1 MSNLEEHCLPVRNTD
16 DWSKVKIDPL
26 FAEIADDCKIIPVE
40 EIVANRGRRSSRP
53 ELSSR
58 SRPSLSSSDVEMGE
72 EEGEI
77 SSPDLLAP
85 WNIRSSEVNSPE
97 KGSFYERVEPLEAD
111 AFLSR
116 ASSAPV
122 YDGDDDDEPYSPPPA
137 ESIMTDHTTQSQVA
151 LVIKE
156 ETTER
161 ILTTEMELDETER
174 NQPQQDLRQ
183 EPEHVTLVESLPGET
198 NAESSQE
205 KLSPQVPQDS
215 PQEKALDVK
224 QESNSEPRHLV
235 RPELIPQNY
244 ARDNAQED
252 ILAQLGVTGSAKP
265 VFAVPSP
272 AHMAL
277 PERLPTDVIVNIS
290 MPMHIPGPPHI
301 PPPPP
306 PPMEQYAAVEPP
318 DAMNPWKTGFGHDGC
333 RDSPKSEASQHT
345 LAGSDFQCEETNGG
359 FEKDEEAFGSPQR
372 NDNLKTRK
380 RSRSDSAER
389 DDGVRRQ
396 KDDISSRLRK
406 RQPKVAAAYG

>member
-26 FAEIADDCKIIPVE
+26 FAEIAEDCKVISVE
-40 EIVANRGRRSSRP
+40 EIVANRGRRSSRQ
-53 ELSSR
+53 ELISR

-97 KGSFYERVEPLEAD
+97 KGSFYDRVEPLEVD
-111 AFLSR
+111 ALLSR

-137 ESIMTDHTTQSQVA
+137 ESSMTDPMSQSQVA
-151 LVIKE
+151 LEIKQE
-156 ETTER
+156 KTEP

-174 NQPQQDLRQ
+174 DQPPQELRE
-183 EPEHVTLVESLPGET
+183 EPQHETFVESLHGEIK
-198 NAESSQE
+198 AESTQE
-205 KLSPQVPQDS
+205 KPSQQVPRDS
-215 PQEKALDVK
+215 PQERALDVK
-224 QESNSEPRHLV
+224 QESISEPRHLV

-277 PERLPTDVIVNIS
+277 PERLLTDVIVNMS
-290 MPMHIPGPPHI
+290 MPMHIPGPPYI

-306 PPMEQYAAVEPP
+306 PPPMQQSAAVEPP
-318 DAMNPWKTGFGHDGC
+318 DVMNPWKTGFGHDGC

-345 LAGSDFQCEETNGG
+345 LAGSDFQCEEPNGEL
-359 FEKDEEAFGSPQR
+359 EKDDKAFGSPQR

-380 RSRSDSAER
+380 RSRSESAER
-389 DDGVRRQ
+389 DGVRRQ